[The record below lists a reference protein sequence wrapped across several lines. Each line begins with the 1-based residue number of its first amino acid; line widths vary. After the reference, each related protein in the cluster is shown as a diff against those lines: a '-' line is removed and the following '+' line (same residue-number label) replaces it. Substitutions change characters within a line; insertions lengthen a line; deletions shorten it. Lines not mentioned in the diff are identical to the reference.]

1 MIVLC
6 IFLYYVTEYMIYKIN
21 LGEIIMSSKN
31 YNYSNISRVGNFTKN
46 AVKKFENNIV
56 NQTNYIEKV
65 ESNRKE
71 YNNSNNH

>member
-1 MIVLC
+1 
-6 IFLYYVTEYMIYKIN
+6 
-21 LGEIIMSSKN
+21 MSSKN
-31 YNYSNISRVGNFTKN
+31 DNYSNISRVGNFTKN

>member
-31 YNYSNISRVGNFTKN
+31 DNYSNISRVGNFTKN